1 MKYYIYFLT
10 VISLAT
16 LCVVQ
21 NNRLNNMPEK
31 VVVEYVTMEVP
42 TQEVENV
49 YDLAEPFDSGDTVTK
64 RIDCLLHHLEM
75 EGKEKPSMDWIIMV
89 LSAAQMELNND

>member
-1 MKYYIYFLT
+1 MKYYLYFLT
-10 VISLAT
+10 VVSLAT
-16 LCVVQ
+16 LCIVQ

>member
-75 EGKEKPSMDWIIMV
+75 EGKQKPSMDWIIMV